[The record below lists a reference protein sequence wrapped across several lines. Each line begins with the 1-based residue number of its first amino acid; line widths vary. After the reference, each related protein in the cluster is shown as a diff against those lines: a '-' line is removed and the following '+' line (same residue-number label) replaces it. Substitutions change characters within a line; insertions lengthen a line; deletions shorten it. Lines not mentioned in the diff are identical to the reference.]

1 MVVYWIL
8 RILLFIYLVI
18 GVPVALVLTPV
29 TVFLNFCLHTHAAR
43 RLPQV
48 WTDDNQDGTDRP

>member
-29 TVFLNFCLHTHAAR
+29 TVFLNFCLHAHAAR